1 MGERPG
7 ESAAAAG
14 DRGQRSQD
22 GATAGEILART
33 GGRTTH
39 RRTGKYRVT
48 G

>member
-22 GATAGEILART
+22 GATAGEILARA